1 MMRRLLKTIFV
12 PLLLAACGV
21 AVEQSALPRAT
32 AATDPDTA
40 ELAVSAQPETPE
52 IKVVA
57 APTPNPDPLPDPV
70 TEPVTDPLAAGG
82 DDSVNAVATQG
93 LAENVDETGDSVEV
107 AVLAPSVTGSIDSLI
122 EMIEENN
129 VDRPA
134 AEAIDEETAQ
144 PQGQQKGD
152 GLATQAL
159 ELTGKDDDLTVGE
172 GAAAEI
178 VGTIMW
184 NLDAANRARPEPE
197 PEPVIPVGPDP
208 SLASEALEAAFAMLA
223 RREQGLPDDAFT
235 MPSKPDGVMRIALLI
250 PKSGANEELGN
261 ELQRGAELALF
272 SLRNRQIELL
282 VFDTVANGAEIAAR
296 EAILAETDIIVGPL
310 FSDAVVPARQIANA
324 SDVPMLALSNNTAIA
339 GTGSWLFGYLPEQQ
353 VDLLLG
359 HALTAGRNKVGI
371 IAANDTFGQKL
382 ARHAR
387 KRLGQLGFEPED
399 FMTLSADQLASEDDL
414 KAAVKQFTGY
424 EQPEDDEDRPA
435 ASDLPPPRFDA
446 VLFAGSADFALR
458 TAPVLAYYDADPERV
473 LYLGNAQWNQRRILM
488 EPSLQGGLFASR
500 PTDQDESFN
509 ALWSSAWDGRPGV
522 LARLSFD
529 AMAMAAILAG
539 QQREAW
545 NAALESGSG
554 YNGFS
559 GAYRLL
565 PDGGNRRSFEIRQI
579 SGGISTVFQPAPDKI

>member
-1 MMRRLLKTIFV
+1 MMRRLLTTVSV

-21 AVEQSALPRAT
+21 AVEQSAMPRT
-32 AATDPDTA
+32 KSPAATDTA
-40 ELAVSAQPETPE
+40 ELSAKAQPETPE
-52 IKVVA
+52 IKIIA
-57 APTPNPDPLPDPV
+57 APAP
-70 TEPVTDPLAAGG
+70 
-82 DDSVNAVATQG
+82 
-93 LAENVDETGDSVEV
+93 VEV
-107 AVLAPSVTGSIDSLI
+107 AGEDSPAAPPAQGSSEDDGDAVEVASLAPSVTGSIDSLI
-122 EMIEENN
+122 EMIEETDADKAT
-129 VDRPA
+129 VEPKDGVA
-134 AEAIDEETAQ
+134 AQ
-144 PQGQQKGD
+144 PQDQDEDNGPVTRAADPAGAAAD
-152 GLATQAL
+152 PAP
-159 ELTGKDDDLTVGE
+159 DE
-172 GAAAEI
+172 GAASEI

-197 PEPVIPVGPDP
+197 PEPEIPVGPDP

-250 PKSGANEELGN
+250 PKSGANKALGS

-296 EAILAETDIIVGPL
+296 EAVLAETDIIVGPL
-310 FSDAVVPARQIANA
+310 FSEAVVPARQITSA
-324 SDVPMLALSNNTAIA
+324 SGVPMLALSNNTAIA

-371 IAANDTFGQKL
+371 IAANDSFGQRL

-399 FMTLSADQLASEDDL
+399 FMTLSSDQLASEDEL

-424 EQPEDDEDRPA
+424 TPPEDDEDTPA
-435 ASDLPPPRFDA
+435 ASELPPPRFDA

-500 PTDQDESFN
+500 PTDRDETFN
-509 ALWSSAWDGRPGV
+509 ALWSSAWNGRPGV

-529 AMAMAAILAG
+529 AMAMAAILAS

-565 PDGGNRRSFEIRQI
+565 PDGGNMRSFEIRQI
-579 SGGISTVFQPAPDKI
+579 NGGASTVFQPAPDKI

>member
-1 MMRRLLKTIFV
+1 
-12 PLLLAACGV
+12 
-21 AVEQSALPRAT
+21 
-32 AATDPDTA
+32 
-40 ELAVSAQPETPE
+40 
-52 IKVVA
+52 
-57 APTPNPDPLPDPV
+57 
-70 TEPVTDPLAAGG
+70 
-82 DDSVNAVATQG
+82 
-93 LAENVDETGDSVEV
+93 
-107 AVLAPSVTGSIDSLI
+107 
-122 EMIEENN
+122 
-129 VDRPA
+129 
-134 AEAIDEETAQ
+134 
-144 PQGQQKGD
+144 
-152 GLATQAL
+152 
-159 ELTGKDDDLTVGE
+159 
-172 GAAAEI
+172 
-178 VGTIMW
+178 MW

-197 PEPVIPVGPDP
+197 PEPEIPVGPDP
-208 SLASEALEAAFAMLA
+208 SLASEALEVAFAMLA

-250 PKSGANEELGN
+250 PKSGANKALGS

-296 EAILAETDIIVGPL
+296 EAVLAETDIIVGPL
-310 FSDAVVPARQIANA
+310 FSEAVVPARQIASA
-324 SDVPMLALSNNTAIA
+324 SGVPMLALSNNTAIA

-371 IAANDTFGQKL
+371 IAANDSFGQRL

-399 FMTLSADQLASEDDL
+399 FMTLSSDQLASEDEL
-414 KAAVKQFTGY
+414 KAAVKRFTGY
-424 EQPEDDEDRPA
+424 TPPEDDEDTPA
-435 ASDLPPPRFDA
+435 ASELPPPRFDA

-500 PTDQDESFN
+500 PTDRDESFN

-529 AMAMAAILAG
+529 AMAMAAILAS

-579 SGGISTVFQPAPDKI
+579 NGGASTIFQPAPDKI